1 MKKIILTIVSAIM
14 LTTYISPAKAND
26 QKVVA
31 IIDTAVDVSKF
42 DNIIYEV
49 CFTLN
54 TCPNGGNFMEG
65 PGSANVSNFSV
76 NGMSHGSNLVSV
88 SRYTDPNV
96 KIVFIRISDLNVYPK
111 FSAIHTSGSSL
122 ERALDWVSK
131 NAIKYS
137 IDAVSISQARTN
149 FPAGTCPA
157 SPSAENSVKK
167 LLDIKVPTFAGSGN
181 DGFKNKIAWPACVP
195 GIYPVGALGPN
206 GTIASYSNTTSQVKV
221 LANGCPA
228 YSGNHCVKIL
238 DYMGVMRVMSGT
250 SIATPTAA
258 VKFASSNMQVDQ
270 WLQSLS
276 KLETYAVVK

>member
-42 DNIIYEV
+42 DNVIHEV
-49 CFTLN
+49 CFTLR
-54 TCPNGGNFMEG
+54 TCPNGNNFMEG
-65 PGSANVSNFSV
+65 PGSAIVSNFFV

-96 KIVFIRISDLNVYPK
+96 KIVFIRISDLNVYPT
-111 FSAIHTSGSSL
+111 FSAMHTSGSSL
-122 ERALDWVSK
+122 ERALEWVSN
-131 NAIKYS
+131 NALKYS

-149 FPAGTCPA
+149 FAAGTCPS
-157 SPSAENSVKK
+157 SPFAENSVKK
-167 LLDIKVPTFAGSGN
+167 LLDIHVPTFAGSGN
-181 DGFKNKIAWPACVP
+181 DRLKNRIAWPSCIP
-195 GIYPVGALGPN
+195 GIYPVGALGPD
-206 GTIASYSNTTSQVKV
+206 GAIASYSNTTSQVKV

-228 YSGNHCVKIL
+228 YSGSHCVKIL
-238 DYMGVMRVMSGT
+238 DYLGVMRVMSGT
-250 SIATPTAA
+250 SIATPIAA
-258 VKFASSNMQVDQ
+258 VKFVGSNMRVDP

-276 KLETYAVVK
+276 KIETFSVVK